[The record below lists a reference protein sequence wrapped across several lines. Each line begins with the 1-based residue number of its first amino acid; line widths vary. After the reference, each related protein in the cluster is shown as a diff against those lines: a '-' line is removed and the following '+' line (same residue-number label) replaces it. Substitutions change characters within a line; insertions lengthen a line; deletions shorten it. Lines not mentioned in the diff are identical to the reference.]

1 MGVLLVWIG
10 WCAIAHAQVSP
21 HAAPQIWAL
30 QSLGQVSTE
39 SSLIRLRD
47 VAKPI
52 GTVPAEWESL
62 GALVVG
68 LLPPD
73 GRSLTLERQRIAD
86 ALSRRVGPTTAIRW
100 SGPMSIAVEASVAST
115 DLARQQ
121 NSAPVTP
128 QSSVSAGTTTV
139 AKPDVPSTLVANPRS
154 AAKVPIQRT
163 GFQQTTS
170 LPLSSAI
177 TASVV
182 VPPPTAE
189 EPPLPLVATATR
201 MLRRGQ
207 ILSPADLVLAP
218 LEKGDS
224 TEGMVL
230 DIASV
235 VGQQLQD
242 NVYQG
247 RPLEKLNVGAPILI
261 QRGDLLEICVVG
273 GGIVVRTGG
282 KAMEEGSHGRLIQVE
297 TSEPRRRLLA
307 RVVAPGKVE
316 ILTRPPQTPARFS
329 P

>member
-1 MGVLLVWIG
+1 MWIG

-52 GTVPAEWESL
+52 GIAPAEWESL

-86 ALSRRVGPTTAIRW
+86 ALSRRVGPTITIRW

-121 NSAPVTP
+121 NFAPVTP
-128 QSSVSAGTTTV
+128 QPSGSAGTTGTTT
-139 AKPDVPSTLVANPRS
+139 AKPVVPSALAANPRS
-154 AAKVPIQRT
+154 SAKVPVQRT

-170 LPLSSAI
+170 LPVSSAV
-177 TASVV
+177 AAPVV
-182 VPPPTAE
+182 VPPPAAE

-218 LEKGDS
+218 LEKGES
-224 TEGMVL
+224 TDGMVL

-235 VGQQLQD
+235 VGQQLQES
-242 NVYQG
+242 VYQG
-247 RPLEKLNVGAPILI
+247 RPLKTLSVGAPILI

-316 ILTRPPQTPARFS
+316 ILTRPPQTPTRFS